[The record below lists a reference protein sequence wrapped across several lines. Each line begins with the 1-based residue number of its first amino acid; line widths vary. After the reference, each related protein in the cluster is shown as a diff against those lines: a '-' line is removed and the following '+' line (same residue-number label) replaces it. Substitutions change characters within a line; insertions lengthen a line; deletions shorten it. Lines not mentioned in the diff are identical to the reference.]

1 MNLLNVT
8 KSKVTKYKFLSFPVF
23 LLIMC
28 KIQHDLAAVW
38 VFICIFAQPKHKS
51 SGLMG
56 EGNDILRSVIDAL
69 FLTV

>member
-1 MNLLNVT
+1 MNPLNVT
-8 KSKVTKYKFLSFPVF
+8 KSKVTKYKFQCLSVF

-28 KIQHDLAAVW
+28 KIQHDLAAVS
-38 VFICIFAQPKHKS
+38 VFICNFAQSKHKS

-56 EGNDILRSVIDAL
+56 EDNDILRSVIDAL